1 MTKLFEIIGLHAPI
15 KGDFGIEIEV
25 EGRKL
30 PDHDTDFWKTVE
42 DGSLRNGLE
51 YVVRG
56 AISNKGVVPALSELQ
71 SAFIDNGSR
80 LSFSFRTS
88 VHVHMNM
95 QQLTMNEIFNC
106 IYTYLLL
113 EDSFMNYCGEQRKG
127 NRFCLRAADAE
138 FSYDVIEKLFRD
150 GAAGLIRIP
159 HNQARYAAINIEAL
173 SKYGSLEFRGMEGN
187 MDIPR
192 ISNWC
197 SALLALRN
205 FAQKHKTPMDIYNAF
220 DNQASE
226 EFLVS
231 VLGDLSK
238 LFTFPDMDRAF
249 KRSFSLAISLP
260 FAFKEG
266 EAARNRQYK
275 KENGLI
281 LKGEL

>member
-1 MTKLFEIIGLHAPI
+1 MTKLFEILGIPAPI
-15 KGDFGIEIEV
+15 RGDFGLEIEV
-25 EGRKL
+25 EGQRL
-30 PDHDTDFWKTVE
+30 PNYRTYLWSTVE

-51 YVVRG
+51 YVIKG
-56 AISNKGVVPALSELQ
+56 AISHEYVKTALEELQ
-71 SAFIDNGSR
+71 GAFDEAKSNI
-80 LSFSFRTS
+80 SFSFRTS

-95 QQLTMNEIFNC
+95 QTLTITEIFNC

-113 EDSFMNYCGEQRKG
+113 EDALMNYCGEQRKG

-138 FSYDVIEKLFRD
+138 FSYDVIEQMFSE
-150 GAAGLIRIP
+150 GVAGLAQVP
-159 HNQARYAAINIEAL
+159 YNKARYAAINIEAL

-205 FAQKHKTPMDIYNAF
+205 FAQKHKDPMDIYKAF
-220 DNQASE
+220 DNQTSE

-238 LFTFPDMDRAF
+238 LFTFPGMDRAF

-260 FAFKEG
+260 FAFQKG
-266 EAARNRQYK
+266 ELARAKQYK
-275 KENGLI
+275 KTRVLS
-281 LKGEL
+281 